1 MKNKTNITNVRIN
14 VVGIEL
20 YHTDSSRDPVVLLS
34 KESKERELVR
44 MFFFVVLSFI
54 VCKVA
59 VDCFSSM
66 HSAVDS
72 VKTKKPP
79 HISK

>member
-1 MKNKTNITNVRIN
+1 
-14 VVGIEL
+14 
-20 YHTDSSRDPVVLLS
+20 
-34 KESKERELVR
+34 

-59 VDCFSSM
+59 VDCFPSM

-72 VKTKKPP
+72 EDKETTTYIKVILVCQGSALGKIHLSPVL
-79 HISK
+79 